1 MSTAMLTLKPTATVR
16 LFPRLRRR
24 AMPSDAI
31 RDLIAGYR
39 DFRAAHFDARRDAR
53 ARDGGASGARCVRST
68 LRELSERGQNPRAL
82 VVACCDSRADPAIV
96 FDTAPG
102 DVFVVRNVANLVPP
116 YTGVDFG
123 HHGTCAAVEYSVA
136 HLEVPLIVVM
146 GHTQCGGA
154 AAGLRKYGG
163 DPNGDPAVFAAN
175 EATGEGFI
183 GSWVALTKTSVRE
196 VCEKYDPDIRARM
209 LEHELV
215 RNSVRNLAT
224 FPFVRERMDKGTL
237 EVIGAVFNVFDGT
250 LTILDA
256 ETGEFV
262 APDIFDDDARASGG
276 DDVAPD
282 AKRAKA
288 A

>member
-1 MSTAMLTLKPTATVR
+1 M
-16 LFPRLRRR
+16 
-24 AMPSDAI
+24 
-31 RDLIAGYR
+31 
-39 DFRAAHFDARRDAR
+39 
-53 ARDGGASGARCVRST
+53 
-68 LRELSERGQNPRAL
+68 
-82 VVACCDSRADPAIV
+82 
-96 FDTAPG
+96 
-102 DVFVVRNVANLVPP
+102 VRNVANLVPP

>member
-1 MSTAMLTLKPTATVR
+1 
-16 LFPRLRRR
+16 
-24 AMPSDAI
+24 MPSDAI

-250 LTILDA
+250 LKILDA

-262 APDIFDDDARASGG
+262 APQKFEDDAGAAGG
-276 DDVAPD
+276 EDVAPD

>member
-1 MSTAMLTLKPTATVR
+1 M
-16 LFPRLRRR
+16 
-24 AMPSDAI
+24 
-31 RDLIAGYR
+31 
-39 DFRAAHFDARRDAR
+39 
-53 ARDGGASGARCVRST
+53 
-68 LRELSERGQNPRAL
+68 
-82 VVACCDSRADPAIV
+82 
-96 FDTAPG
+96 
-102 DVFVVRNVANLVPP
+102 
-116 YTGVDFG
+116 
-123 HHGTCAAVEYSVA
+123 
-136 HLEVPLIVVM
+136 
-146 GHTQCGGA
+146 
-154 AAGLRKYGG
+154 
-163 DPNGDPAVFAAN
+163 FAAN